1 MSHILKAIIGGIA
14 LFTRFPVKTDE
25 DGFHALAEKMF
36 VFPAVGILIGFLIG
50 IFSEFI
56 SRITVLEELYPLVII
71 FFIYGLT
78 GLIHIDGFADLFD
91 GLMAHGSID
100 AMKDTNIG
108 VGALFALI
116 FYFFALFISI
126 KSIIG
131 FSYLVSIFIFAEIMA
146 KISMVNLAFF
156 GRSIHEGMGSLF
168 INGISYRDIIIS
180 YLFIIPFLY
189 FWGIKALICIILILL
204 VDFIILEVCN
214 RSFGGINGDVL
225 GAGNEIGRLLILM
238 VIGCI
243 PF

>member
-1 MSHILKAIIGGIA
+1 MNRILKAVIGGIA

-25 DGFHALAEKMF
+25 EGFRALAENMF
-36 VFPAVGILIGFLIG
+36 VFPIIGVLIGSLIG
-50 IFSEFI
+50 IFSVFVSSI
-56 SRITVLEELYPLVII
+56 SVLEEILPLVII
-71 FFIYGLT
+71 FFIYTLT

-100 AMKDTNIG
+100 AMKDTNVG

-126 KSIIG
+126 KNIIG
-131 FSYLVSIFIFAEIMA
+131 LNIVAIFIFAEIMA

-168 INGISYRDIIIS
+168 INKRSHRDIIVS
-180 YLFIIPFLY
+180 YLFVLPFLY
-189 FWGIKALICIILILL
+189 IWGIKALIYTLLILL
-204 VDFIILEVCN
+204 ADFIILEICN
-214 RSFGGINGDVL
+214 KNFGGINGDVL

-238 VIGCI
+238 VIGCM